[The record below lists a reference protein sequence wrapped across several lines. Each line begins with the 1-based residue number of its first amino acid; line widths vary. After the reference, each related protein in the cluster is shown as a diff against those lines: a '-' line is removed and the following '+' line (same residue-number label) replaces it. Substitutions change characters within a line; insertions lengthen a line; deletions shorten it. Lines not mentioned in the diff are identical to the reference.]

1 MKTIKYTKQISDG
14 VTQTVRLKA
23 ITAPQNLAENISE
36 YFFYS
41 GVIRGLREGNKLDE
55 NKLSALIA
63 IYESKTRY
71 FDNLLER
78 SKNNKNRI

>member
-1 MKTIKYTKQISDG
+1 MKTIKYTKQLANG
-14 VTQTVRLKA
+14 VSQTVRLKS

-36 YFFYS
+36 YFYYQ

-63 IYESKTRY
+63 VYESKTRY
-71 FDNLLER
+71 FDCLLER
-78 SKNNKNRI
+78 DNTQND

>member
-1 MKTIKYTKQISDG
+1 MKTIKYTKQLAEG
-14 VTQTVRLKA
+14 VSQTVRLKS

-36 YFFYS
+36 YFFYQ

-63 IYESKTRY
+63 VYESKTRY
-71 FDNLLER
+71 FDNLL
-78 SKNNKNRI
+78 KKDNTQND